1 MDLLSRNAGVGASE
15 LKNPEKGKV
24 LSLFIRL
31 IPSTVCM
38 MFTVSIMIST
48 RDNLTAGAII
58 ECILKLAT
66 LPIIGLRGYTAG
78 YEYVTKS
85 ETAWLQTKT
94 NLLDAFLDEKMS

>member
-1 MDLLSRNAGVGASE
+1 M
-15 LKNPEKGKV
+15 
-24 LSLFIRL
+24 I
-31 IPSTVCM
+31 
-38 MFTVSIMIST
+38 FTVSIMIST
-48 RDNLTAGAII
+48 RDNLTVGAII

-94 NLLDAFLDEKMS
+94 NLLDAFLNEKVS